1 MSYCTIEDS
10 VGHGYAI
17 AIWDVVD
24 CKRCDELLAT
34 YKHAISLYTT
44 AQSRIRGLVGDDFM
58 PAWTELKRLRQTCLL
73 ADDALMEHLGQDH
86 GNLSEKSGGSLIR

>member
-24 CKRCDELLAT
+24 CKRCDELLAAS
-34 YKHAISLYTT
+34 KHATSLYMT
-44 AQSRIRGLVGDDFM
+44 AQRRIRGLLGDDFIL
-58 PAWTELKRLRQTCLL
+58 AFKELRRLRLECGN
-73 ADDALMEHLGQDH
+73 ADDALMAHLRQNH
-86 GNLSEKSGGSLIR
+86 GKLPEKTSGSF